1 MNTGSK
7 ATNYRITDVYNP
19 IIDAAKPVFV
29 LSNAMKTTTTHLSIE
44 NVLFKFSKLIEE
56 FEAEAE
62 RKGAPYEMV
71 KAAKYCLCTFVDEQA
86 VRSEWANENWA
97 QKSLLVSF
105 FDETWGG
112 ERFFEILE
120 KAKLDPNK
128 NLYLIEFIYLCLQF
142 GYKGKYQ
149 ILNNGDIE
157 LQKENK
163 ILLDII
169 NSNRPDVFSTLFNN
183 VSSESIEEI
192 KKDKFYIPLWVIAVL
207 LSLVIG
213 VFYIGFRWVLGNSLD
228 KTSMEINN
236 LNLPKNAPYRA
247 KEYESFKA
255 ERLTP
260 VLENEIQRGL
270 IVVKDLPDRSVITML
285 GDGLF
290 ESGSENIQDKYFPV
304 LATIGQALESV
315 KGQIVVTGYT
325 DDTPIKSINFPSN
338 WHLSQARADAVKEIL
353 LKYISNSSRV
363 RSEGRGSTSPVEPND
378 SSENKAKNR
387 RVEITIFSIS
397 NDVLN
402 NENKANE
409 SKLSSNSGVENEPLP
424 ETVSNL
430 SN

>member
-1 MNTGSK
+1 MNNGNK
-7 ATNYRITDVYNP
+7 ANSYRITDVYNP

-29 LSNAMKTTTTHLSIE
+29 LSNAMKTTTTQLSIE
-44 NVLFKFSKLIEE
+44 NVLFKFSKLIED
-56 FEAEAE
+56 FETEAE

-97 QKSLLVSF
+97 QRSLLVSF

-120 KAKLDPNK
+120 KAKLDANK

-157 LQKENK
+157 LQKEKEN
-163 ILLDII
+163 LLDII
-169 NSNRPDVFSTLFNN
+169 NSNRPEVFSTLFNN
-183 VSSESIEEI
+183 ASSDTVKEI
-192 KKDKFYIPLWVIAVL
+192 KKDKIYIPLWVIAVL
-207 LSLVIG
+207 LSLIVG
-213 VFYIGFRWVLGNSLD
+213 MFYIGFRWMLGNSLD
-228 KTSMEINN
+228 RTSMEINN

-247 KEYESFKA
+247 EAYEHVKT
-255 ERLTP
+255 ERLKP
-260 VLENEIQRGL
+260 VLENEIERGL

-304 LATIGQALESV
+304 LATIGQALENV
-315 KGQIVVTGYT
+315 KGQIIVTGYT
-325 DDTPIKSINFPSN
+325 DDTPIKSINYPSN
-338 WHLSQARADAVKEIL
+338 WHLSQARADAVKDIL

-363 RSEGRGSTSPVEPND
+363 RSEGRGSTSPVVPND
-378 SSENKAKNR
+378 SPENKAKNR

-397 NDVLN
+397 NDVLVS
-402 NENKANE
+402 ENDARRDE
-409 SKLSSNSGVENEPLP
+409 PNSTILNDPLP
-424 ETVSNL
+424 ETLADSNVQ
-430 SN
+430 